1 MLIKRL
7 EVKGFKSLKD
17 VVWEPGPLTILIG
30 PNGSGKSNLLHSI
43 QFLQFAALGNLSGF
57 ITTMGG
63 LNSLFWDGE
72 GNTISLSTSIAIPTQ
87 GFIPRYNNANY
98 HIDILGHSILGSYN
112 ITNEYLTATNTT
124 KNNSIILIQR
134 GLDSG
139 ISLSDENKDIIYNIE
154 NKSFNKEESILSKFN
169 GAYNLSK
176 TGAFIHYNIGFIS
189 VYKDINTASNANI
202 RRPAMA
208 RYEKILA
215 PNGQNL
221 VNVLHTLYSENRD
234 FENDINTAMR
244 AAFGDNFD
252 RLVFPPAADQL
263 VQLRIRWKSLKR
275 EQSML
280 DLSDGT
286 IRFLFLMTVLCNPEP
301 PSLIAIDEP
310 ETGLHPSMF
319 PIIAEY
325 AAEASKRTQVIFS
338 THSPQF
344 LDAFSDCDVTTTV
357 TSWENGETKIKNLD
371 GEALK
376 EWLTHYSLGTL
387 FLSGDLEALA

>member
-30 PNGSGKSNLLHSI
+30 PNGSGKTNLLLSI
-43 QFLQFAALGNLSGF
+43 SLLQSIASGHLEKF
-57 ITTMGG
+57 VYTHGGITQIA
-63 LNSLFWDGE
+63 WDGLSPFLE
-72 GNTISLSTSIAIPTQ
+72 INTTIEFNIFESLSNIHYSLQMATHPLRFRILREVCVEEHFETSDQKTIHDVLIQRIPGEYKISDHDGLEDVSQQALNIHESLLSIVSTPYHSNSSLYMLSTSILRSTIYSNINVDRQDTIRKPQ
-87 GFIPRYNNANY
+87 VVRYNK
-98 HIDILGHSILGSYN
+98 S
-112 ITNEYLTATNTT
+112 
-124 KNNSIILIQR
+124 
-134 GLDSG
+134 LDS
-139 ISLSDENKDIIYNIE
+139 D
-154 NKSFNKEESILSKFN
+154 
-169 GAYNLSK
+169 
-176 TGAFIHYNIGFIS
+176 
-189 VYKDINTASNANI
+189 
-202 RRPAMA
+202 
-208 RYEKILA
+208 
-215 PNGQNL
+215 GQNL

-244 AAFGDNFD
+244 AAFGDDFG

-344 LDAFSDCDVTTTV
+344 LDAFGEYNPTTTV
-357 TSWENGETKIKNLD
+357 TVRKDGETKIKNLD
-371 GEALK
+371 GDTLK
-376 EWLTHYSLGTL
+376 QWLEHYSLGTL

>member
-30 PNGSGKSNLLHSI
+30 PNGSGKTNLLK
-43 QFLQFAALGNLSGF
+43 ALDLISSSSMEQLEDEFQRGGGVLS
-57 ITTMGG
+57 
-63 LNSLFWDGE
+63 LYWDGRE
-72 GNTISLSTSIAIPTQ
+72 KDISFQAIIDLGQYKLHKISTYALYEFTIHQSIA
-87 GFIPRYNNANY
+87 NN
-98 HIDILGHSILGSYN
+98 SYDV
-112 ITNEYLTATNTT
+112 TNENFILVNNTYTPVLSIMHRDTDTVHINIKTNTYQYAI
-124 KNNSIILIQR
+124 KKPFFS
-134 GLDSG
+134 
-139 ISLSDENKDIIYNIE
+139 
-154 NKSFNKEESILSKFN
+154 NKETILSKSFH
-169 GAYNLSK
+169 APDESHELEALEDLLTSL
-176 TGAFIHYNIGFIS
+176 FIYQQI
-189 VYKDINTASNANI
+189 DTSNDSNI
-202 RRPAMA
+202 RRPKVTRLD
-208 RYEKILA
+208 RYVDSDA
-215 PNGQNL
+215 VNL

-244 AAFGDNFD
+244 AAFGDVFD

-263 VQLRIRWKSLKR
+263 IQLRIRWKSLKC

-286 IRFLFLMTVLCNPEP
+286 IRFLFLMTVLCNPDP
-301 PSLIAIDEP
+301 PPLIAIDEP
-310 ETGLHPSMF
+310 EIGLHPSMF

-344 LDAFSDCDVTTTV
+344 LDAFSNYDVTTTV
-357 TSWENGETKIKNLD
+357 TSWKDGETKIKNLD
-371 GEALK
+371 GQALK
-376 EWLTHYSLGTL
+376 DWLEHYSLGTL

>member
-30 PNGSGKSNLLHSI
+30 PNGSGKTNILKAIELISSSGKGSLEDVIQVFGGISSI
-43 QFLQFAALGNLSGF
+43 FWDGACRDIHIDFDINIGEYDFHPTPTYATYQIN
-57 ITTMGG
+57 IN
-63 LNSLFWDGE
+63 NSLFSSTYTLNHE
-72 GNTISLSTSIAIPTQ
+72 KYTTYNT
-87 GFIPRYNNANY
+87 YNNKFSTLINR
-98 HIDILGHSILGSYN
+98 
-112 ITNEYLTATNTT
+112 
-124 KNNSIILIQR
+124 NSIMATVTTEGKDKQIEI
-134 GLDSG
+134 
-139 ISLSDENKDIIYNIE
+139 NKQSI
-154 NKSFNKEESILSKFN
+154 FNKETIVSRYNDRFDTDHEISALQYLLSTISTYNTIL
-169 GAYNLSK
+169 
-176 TGAFIHYNIGFIS
+176 T
-189 VYKDINTASNANI
+189 TSNAKI
-202 RRPAMA
+202 RFPLITRH
-208 RYEKILA
+208 ETDVHSD
-215 PNGQNL
+215 GQNL

-244 AAFGDNFD
+244 AAFGDDFD

-325 AAEASKRTQVIFS
+325 AAEASTRTQVVFS

-344 LDAFSDCDVTTTV
+344 LDAFSDFNPTTTV
-357 TSWENGETKIKNLD
+357 TTWQDGETKIKNLD

-376 EWLTHYSLGTL
+376 EWLKHYSLGTL
-387 FLSGDLEALA
+387 FLSGDLEAMA

>member
-17 VVWEPGPLTILIG
+17 VVWEPGSLTILIG
-30 PNGSGKSNLLHSI
+30 PNGSGKSNILLALS
-43 QFLQFAALGNLSGF
+43 FLQNIASGNLDNF
-57 ITTMGG
+57 IQENGG
-63 LNSLFWDGE
+63 ITRVAWDGSVRFIKVQLQSFFE
-72 GNTISLSTSIAIPTQ
+72 IFALPTDTYYSLELALRNDTYRILKEICSEEYYDNDEKTNKLNTLIYREAGVSKITGSNGLSDIAVKIKNRLESFLSIATTPHQYDTSLYILKENIADTKIYRHLDTQ
-87 GFIPRYNNANY
+87 
-98 HIDILGHSILGSYN
+98 S
-112 ITNEYLTATNTT
+112 
-124 KNNSIILIQR
+124 Q
-134 GLDSG
+134 
-139 ISLSDENKDIIYNIE
+139 
-154 NKSFNKEESILSKFN
+154 
-169 GAYNLSK
+169 
-176 TGAFIHYNIGFIS
+176 
-189 VYKDINTASNANI
+189 ANI
-202 RRPAMA
+202 RRPLIT
-208 RYEKILA
+208 RFNKQIDSD
-215 PNGQNL
+215 GQNL

-244 AAFGDNFD
+244 AAFGDEFD